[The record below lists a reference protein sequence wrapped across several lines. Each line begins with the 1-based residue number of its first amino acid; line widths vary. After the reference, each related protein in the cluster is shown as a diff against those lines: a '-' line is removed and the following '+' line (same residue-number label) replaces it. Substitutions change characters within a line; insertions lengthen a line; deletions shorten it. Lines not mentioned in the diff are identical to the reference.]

1 MRSLPFLLLAGFALV
16 MLAVLYGG
24 FLGSAIG
31 ESDYEM
37 DVTGITPTSQKGA
50 PSPATGD
57 AIERTYTVKI
67 SNLGAETD
75 AGVVDLGITIPA
87 NSFVALDCQGCPLAI
102 LERIMQQGNKT
113 VVAIKPISGS
123 WGGNRDGDGDNTA
136 YIDED
141 GVITWPSGS
150 TESAAPTGWSIGNPT
165 KASWNHNSGKPME
178 PSESNFIGTNNTYNV
193 NVEITVGFAN
203 WAPPGTYTI
212 QSDVRSW
219 TDYDSTFTSGDPD
232 GQATMTIDPPD
243 LSIGSYDYISHA
255 IGQSGEGLGWS
266 KTSGGDEYFHFRVEV
281 LNTDTE
287 TIGAFRVGLLDY
299 WSNPLG
305 IQVAIYWT
313 GSGWAIDGT
322 RTTVEGAEILA
333 EDNTKY
339 VAFKATAAQLGMANG
354 PGGSVSGTYTFYL
367 AVDTESNIAESNEN
381 NNRQAIDITA
391 VSNQTD
397 QNSNLSRGQ
406 IGYDTPLNGGTYD
419 CSSELNNYDFE
430 SSDNSPTGSTMAQ
443 EDSQGT
449 WIVTIV
455 KIDPQVPVNAVR
467 WFVLDADGDICAEG
481 LTTDIYGLFPNDD
494 WNILFVDNDF
504 DGKLSP
510 GDTYEIHDLDG
521 VHALRLWYGTLAD
534 GGSSN
539 GNHDVS
545 ITDGMAFSPE
555 NLTIN
560 VGDTVV
566 WTNNDDSPHT
576 VTADDDQFNSGNMGE
591 GATWSYTFTVAGTY
605 DYYCSYHSSMTGTV
619 TVVEGN
625 VDDGEGNGD
634 DDDGLD
640 DWEEVVEETNGT
652 DTDDDGEDDG
662 ELSVPAPSVISVI
675 IAVAVIALRR
685 RY

>member
-1 MRSLPFLLLAGFALV
+1 MRSLPLLLLVCFALI
-16 MLAVLYGG
+16 AVLYGG

-50 PSPATGD
+50 PSPSTDDATK
-57 AIERTYTVKI
+57 RTYTVKVR
-67 SNLGAETD
+67 NLGTETD
-75 AGVVDLGITIPA
+75 AGVVDFGITIPD
-87 NSFVALDCQGCPLAI
+87 NSFVTLDCQGCPTAI
-102 LERIMQQGNKT
+102 LRHIMQQGNKT
-113 VVAIKPISGS
+113 VVAIKPLSSS

-141 GVITWPSGS
+141 GVITWPSGN
-150 TESAAPTGWSIGNPT
+150 TEFAAPTGWSIGNPT
-165 KASWNHNSGKPME
+165 KASWNYNSGKPME
-178 PSESNFIGTNNTYNV
+178 PSASNFIDPNATHNV

-203 WAPPGTYTI
+203 WAPPGTYII

-219 TDYDSTFTSGDPD
+219 TDYESTFTSDDPD

-255 IGQSGEGLGWS
+255 IGQNEEGFGWI
-266 KTSGGDEYFHFRVEV
+266 KISGGDEYFHFRVEV
-281 LNTDTE
+281 LNTDTK
-287 TIGAFRVGLLDY
+287 TVGAFRVGLLDY
-299 WSNPLG
+299 GSNPLG

-313 GSGWAIDGT
+313 SSGWAIDRT
-322 RTTVEGAEILA
+322 WTTVEGAEILA
-333 EDNTKY
+333 EGNTEY
-339 VAFKATAAQLGMANG
+339 VTFKATAAQLGMANG
-354 PGGSVSGTYTFYL
+354 PGVSVSGTYTFYL
-367 AVDTESNIAESNEN
+367 AVDTEQNIAELNEN

-430 SSDNSPTGSTMAQ
+430 SSDNSPTGSMIAS
-443 EDSQGT
+443 EDGSGVWTVQ
-449 WIVTIV
+449 IV

-566 WTNNDDSPHT
+566 WTNNDDGPHT
-576 VTADDDQFNSGNMGE
+576 VTADDDQFNSGNMDE
-591 GATWSYTFTVAGTY
+591 GATWSYTFTEAGTY
-605 DYYCSYHSSMTGTV
+605 DYYCSYHGSMTGTV

-625 VDDGEGNGD
+625 RDDGEEKEEEAEE
-634 DDDGLD
+634 
-640 DWEEVVEETNGT
+640 EEVVEETNGT
-652 DTDDDGEDDG
+652 DPDTDDDGEDDG
-662 ELSVPAPSVISVI
+662 ELSVPAPSVIASI
-675 IAVAVIALRR
+675 AAVAVIALRR